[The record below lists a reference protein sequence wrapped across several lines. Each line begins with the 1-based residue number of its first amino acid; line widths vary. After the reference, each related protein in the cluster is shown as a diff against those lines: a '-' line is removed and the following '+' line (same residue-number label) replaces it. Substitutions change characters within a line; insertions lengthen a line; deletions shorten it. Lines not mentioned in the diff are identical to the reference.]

1 MVRKITATTCLLF
14 LLIFSAFATHNRAGE
29 ITYEQLSDL
38 TFRVTVT
45 TFTYTL
51 SLADRP
57 SLDVEWGDNSIT
69 TVSRISET
77 YLPNNY
83 KKNVY
88 ISQHT
93 YPGPGIYRIVV
104 QDPNRNLGVQNIPN
118 SVNVVFSIS
127 TILIVN
133 NSIGRNSTPV
143 LLNPPYDK
151 AALGQIFIHNPA
163 AFDPDGDSLS
173 YKLTVCTKEDGK
185 PISDYTLPPASKKF
199 YVDSISG
206 DLVWD
211 TPITVGT
218 YNVAIEIQEWRA
230 GIKIGVV
237 VRDMQIDVYETDNHP
252 PVTSPLPDLCVE
264 VGETVSLDITATD
277 VDGD

>member
-1 MVRKITATTCLLF
+1 MIKRRIFYALALL
-14 LLIFSAFATHNRAGE
+14 LAVTFSATATHNRAGE
-29 ITYEQLSDL
+29 ITYRQISDL
-38 TFRVTVT
+38 TFEVTVT

-51 SLADRP
+51 SKADRP

-69 TVSRISET
+69 NVARISET
-77 YLPNNY
+77 ILPNDY

-88 ISQHT
+88 VAEHT
-93 YPGPGIYRIVV
+93 YPGPGVYRIVV
-104 QDPNRNLGVQNIPN
+104 QDPNRNLGVENIPN

-133 NSIGRNSTPV
+133 TGIGRNSTPL

-151 AALGQIFIHNPA
+151 AALGQVFIHNPA

-173 YKLTVCTKEDGK
+173 YKLTVCTREDGK
-185 PISDYTLPPASKKF
+185 PIQNYTLPPASRKF

-211 TPITVGT
+211 APTAIGI
-218 YNVAIEIQEWRA
+218 YNVAMEIQEWRA
-230 GIKIGVV
+230 GIKIGIV
-237 VRDMQIDVYETDNHP
+237 VR
-252 PVTSPLPDLCVE
+252 
-264 VGETVSLDITATD
+264 
-277 VDGD
+277 

>member
-1 MVRKITATTCLLF
+1 MRRRVTGAFIFLF
-14 LLIFSAFATHNRAGE
+14 VMISAAMATHNRAGE
-29 ITYEQLSDL
+29 ITYRQLSDL
-38 TFRVTVT
+38 TFEVTVT

-51 SLADRP
+51 SRADRP

-69 TVSRISET
+69 NVARISET
-77 YLPNNY
+77 FLPNDY

-88 ISQHT
+88 VAQHT
-93 YPGPGIYRIVV
+93 YPGPGIYRIIV
-104 QDPNRNLGVQNIPN
+104 QDPNRNLGVVNIPN

-133 NSIGRNSTPV
+133 SSLGRNSTPV

-151 AALGQIFIHNPA
+151 AAVGLVFIHNPA

-185 PISDYTLPPASKKF
+185 PIQNYTLPPASRKF

-211 TPITVGT
+211 API
-218 YNVAIEIQEWRA
+218 A
-230 GIKIGVV
+230 
-237 VRDMQIDVYETDNHP
+237 
-252 PVTSPLPDLCVE
+252 
-264 VGETVSLDITATD
+264 
-277 VDGD
+277 